1 MKFDSAWE
9 RSVLHRPELL
19 TPGQMGR
26 ADALAPSLGVAGPA
40 LMDNAG
46 RAVARAI
53 RQRFRPCRTL
63 VLCGPGNNGGDGY
76 GIARRLQQEG
86 WPVTVASLSPPKP
99 GTDAAG
105 AAAGWNGPMVAFG
118 PDQAVR
124 AGLVVDAVFGAGLS
138 RDVDGLVAATLAAAS
153 RIVAVDVPSG
163 LDGQSGAIRGFA
175 PQVLLTVTFFRLKP
189 GHLLLPGRGL
199 CGELVLADIGMPAV
213 LDHIA
218 TDCRINLPSLWRVPS
233 PATVGHKYDRGHVT
247 ILGGAT
253 MTGAARLAAEAARR
267 AGGGMLTIAAQT
279 NAELYRSGA
288 PGVIVDEQDLK
299 TLLRD
304 PRRKTWVCGP
314 GLGVDAARQA
324 LPVLLASGRQ
334 VLADADA
341 FSTAAGNPA
350 ALRGAAVITPH
361 EGEFVRVFGP
371 IGADRVQAARL
382 AARLSGAVVLLKG
395 ADTVIAAPDGQARIN
410 ASAPPWLATAG
421 AGDVLSGIIAGLLA
435 QGMTPFDAASAGAW
449 LHGRAATLAGPGML
463 AEDIAP
469 MLANAIAQSG
479 VKSSGVVQSGITE
492 YHSFTR
498 DERLPGKL

>member
-1 MKFDSAWE
+1 MDFDSTWE
-9 RSVLHRPELL
+9 QSVLHRTELL
-19 TPGQMGR
+19 TPAQMGR
-26 ADALAPSLGVAGPA
+26 ADALAPSLGVSGPT

-53 RQRFRPCRTL
+53 RRRFRPCRTL

-76 GIARRLQQEG
+76 VIARHLQQEG
-86 WPVTVASLSPPKP
+86 WPVTVAALAAPKP

-105 AAAGWNGPMVAFG
+105 AACGWNGPVVGFSPGEA
-118 PDQAVR
+118 AR

-138 RDVDGLVAATLAAAS
+138 RDVDGVAAATLAAAS

-163 LDGQSGAIRGFA
+163 LDGQSGAVRGFA
-175 PQVLLTVTFFRLKP
+175 PQALLTVTFFRLKP

-213 LDHIA
+213 LERIA
-218 TDCRINLPSLWRVPS
+218 VDCRINLPSLWHVPS
-233 PATVGHKYDRGHVT
+233 PAASGHKYDRGHVT

-267 AGGGMLTIAAQT
+267 AGAGMLTIAAQA
-279 NAELYRSGA
+279 NADLYRAGA
-288 PGVIVDEQDLK
+288 PGVIVDENALE
-299 TLLRD
+299 TLLHD

-314 GLGVDAARQA
+314 GLGAEAARRA

-341 FSTAAGNPA
+341 FSAAAGNPA
-350 ALRGAAVITPH
+350 ALQGAAVITPH

-371 IGADRVQAARL
+371 IGADRVEAARA
-382 AARLSGAVVLLKG
+382 AARSTGAVVLLKG

-421 AGDVLSGIIAGLLA
+421 AGDVLSGIIAGLMA

-469 MLANAIAQSG
+469 MLAPSITQSVIPQSSITQSAIPQCHGFA
-479 VKSSGVVQSGITE
+479 
-492 YHSFTR
+492 R
-498 DERLPGKL
+498 DDGRPGRL